1 MLYFKS
7 NFRIFANFSQICY
20 IIIMKW
26 KITYYSEQ
34 VTMDI
39 KKWPKKLLAKY
50 LRIIDLIEEQG
61 PNLGEPLTK
70 KLDK

>member
-1 MLYFKS
+1 
-7 NFRIFANFSQICY
+7 
-20 IIIMKW
+20 
-26 KITYYSEQ
+26 
-34 VTMDI
+34 MDI

>member
-1 MLYFKS
+1 
-7 NFRIFANFSQICY
+7 
-20 IIIMKW
+20 MKW